1 MPPLMQDLL
10 LPPAVVI
17 IFLVLG
23 AQALRSTTAGGELGP
38 KGKAYLLRGCLGLL
52 AIRYGE
58 MAVSYYRELGLPLT
72 ALILSLLAW
81 FVVWQMRALVN
92 RIKAINRERQ
102 ALLAAGDLK
111 LIPLGPA
118 QKVLNIVL
126 IIWGSACI
134 LGTIVALVLKV
145 LGMNTT
151 G

>member
-1 MPPLMQDLL
+1 MSPLIQDLL
-10 LPPAVVI
+10 LPLGLVL

-23 AQALRSTTAGGELGP
+23 AQAFRSTTGGGEIGP
-38 KGKAYLLRGCLGLL
+38 KGKAYLFRGCLGLL
-52 AIRYGE
+52 GISYGE
-58 MAVSYYRELGLPLT
+58 MTVSYYKELGLPLT

-102 ALLAAGDLK
+102 ALLAAGELK

-118 QKVLNIVL
+118 QKVINIVL
-126 IIWGSACI
+126 IVWGSACI

-145 LGMNTT
+145 LG
-151 G
+151 